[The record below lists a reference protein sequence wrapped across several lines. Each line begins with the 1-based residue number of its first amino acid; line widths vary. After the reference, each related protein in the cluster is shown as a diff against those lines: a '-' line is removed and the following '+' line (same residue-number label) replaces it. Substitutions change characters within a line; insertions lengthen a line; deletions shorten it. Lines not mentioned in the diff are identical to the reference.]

1 MLIEQDN
8 EKENLYK
15 IIDFLMEEIKNLRR
29 ENARLVELL
38 EEKERPF
45 DF

>member
-1 MLIEQDN
+1 MLTEQEND
-8 EKENLYK
+8 KENLYK

-29 ENARLVELL
+29 ENAQLVELL
-38 EEKERPF
+38 EKKERPL

>member
-15 IIDFLMEEIKNLRR
+15 IINFLMEEIKNLRR
-29 ENARLVELL
+29 EKAQLIELL
-38 EEKERPF
+38 KEKNWLF

>member
-1 MLIEQDN
+1 MLIDQDN

-38 EEKERPF
+38 KEKE
-45 DF
+45 

>member
-38 EEKERPF
+38 KEKNRPF

>member
-1 MLIEQDN
+1 MLINQDN

-29 ENARLVELL
+29 ENDRLVELL
-38 EEKERPF
+38 KEKEWLF

>member
-1 MLIEQDN
+1 MLIDQDN

-29 ENARLVELL
+29 ENDRLVELL
-38 EEKERPF
+38 KEKE
-45 DF
+45 

>member
-38 EEKERPF
+38 EKKE
-45 DF
+45 

>member
-15 IIDFLMEEIKNLRR
+15 IINFLMEEIKNLRR
-29 ENARLVELL
+29 EKAQLIELL
-38 EEKERPF
+38 KEKN
-45 DF
+45 